1 MMNKN
6 VFFVY
11 LSTNVF
17 ILSKI
22 HFVFFMLQ
30 ILSLGCGFDSSFFRL
45 HSEGLLEDT
54 AYYEVLLF
62 ILINYKLSNFSSL
75 DIFHVLDFLPDS
87 NILFLIIE
95 VLVFIYFWW

>member
-1 MMNKN
+1 
-6 VFFVY
+6 
-11 LSTNVF
+11 
-17 ILSKI
+17 
-22 HFVFFMLQ
+22 MLQ

-75 DIFHVLDFLPDS
+75 HIFHVLDFLPDS
-87 NILFLIIE
+87 IYMYILFLIIE